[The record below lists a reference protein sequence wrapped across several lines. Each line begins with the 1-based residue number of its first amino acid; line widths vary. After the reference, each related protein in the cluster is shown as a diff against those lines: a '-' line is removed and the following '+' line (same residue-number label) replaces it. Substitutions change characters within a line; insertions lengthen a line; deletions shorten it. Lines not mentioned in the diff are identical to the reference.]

1 MHMERKYNLLNIIM
15 EGFPEEVK
23 CKQSPVC
30 GEKAVKNK
38 TGTIS

>member
-1 MHMERKYNLLNIIM
+1 MERKYNLLNIINM
-15 EGFPEEVK
+15 EGFPEELK
-23 CKQSPVC
+23 CKESPVC